1 MDLLNDLQQKIK
13 ELEMSIRSLKKT
25 GSEYAEA
32 YTNYRIKLAAKLVE
46 LRDSGMPVTIA
57 YDVARGQRDIAKE
70 KYNEIVKQSIYQAN
84 QEAINSLKLQI
95 RILENQLSR
104 EFSNTGRGNM

>member
-1 MDLLNDLQQKIK
+1 MDIFNELQQKIK
-13 ELEMSIRSLKKT
+13 ELDISVKSLRKT

-32 YTNYRIKLAAKLVE
+32 YTKYRIKLATKLVE
-46 LRDSGMPVTIA
+46 LRDEGMPVTIA
-57 YDVARGQRDIAKE
+57 YDVARGQKDIAKE

-95 RILENQLSR
+95 RILESQLQR
-104 EFSNTGRGNM
+104 EWNNTK